1 MTAPELQ
8 QRFVQAYDRTRW
20 LDTLRQILPS
30 TQVFATPQSI
40 PDAGTRAESI
50 LQLGKITL
58 SGGRNLAVLEVRL
71 RPDTDLPAN
80 RAALRH
86 LVARYIDQAEYHGV
100 FALFHQ
106 QTGRDYRFT
115 FAASEAAFDDSGQL
129 VRNDTAPRRYTYLL
143 GPNESCRTA
152 AERFELLARKG
163 SDATIADVRAAF
175 DKEPLTREFF
185 KRFEAAINAVKTDLE
200 KYQALPSAQAYSRA
214 QLLLERLL
222 FLYFVQ
228 NRGWLDQKRNF
239 LLDHFTAHRAVPNAY
254 TYYADFLERVFFTL
268 STPPDFSGPG
278 SKLRFDGLPFLNG
291 GLFDDDEFA
300 QTVLRR
306 RDNPPLQVR
315 NATFAEVFAEL
326 LEAFNFTAHEDTPLD
341 QDVAVDPE
349 MLGKVFESI
358 VLHAEAADPDAVA
371 PDKRKA
377 TGSYYT
383 PRIVV
388 HFICR
393 ESLSLY
399 LLNRLPSGH
408 DWPRRLRALLEI
420 TASDGLDDEELALL
434 KTLLSPDDGR
444 RIGELIANLKCCD
457 PSVGSGAFPVGLLQE
472 LLNLHRLVE
481 TASLGY
487 VDPVRKHGNEWV
499 HKTKSHIVENC
510 LYGVDLQQQAIEI
523 CRLRLWLSLVV
534 DYDLGCD
541 PLVASRHQFLEAIR
555 NISQLPNLEMNF
567 RRGDSL
573 LDMVSGVPIRV
584 EGGVVSRYRDDVA
597 AIQKLGHDLHT
608 ARKADS
614 KKKLRLEILSRR
626 LDFTQR
632 VLQDERG
639 MMLGNQQIGDLFEDA
654 GSDANKRRLA
664 QAQVE
669 QIDLALKKL
678 TADRKDLVKLAASP
692 HAADFYPRL
701 RKLEGADFDSPFNFV
716 WHIDFAEIFHRQI
729 AATATL
735 AGELAPMVNA
745 SQRQQELVIPAIAR
759 GGFDLMV
766 GNPPFVTARN
776 PIKRELYRE
785 RWARVC
791 HQKFLLVCPFFDLAF
806 GLLKGEGQLGF
817 IVSNAFMKREFGQPL
832 VEDFFP
838 TVDLQKIVDCSGLMF
853 PGHGTPTCIIFGGN
867 AHPKEG
873 TAIRMVATLS
883 GGGDLRTP
891 PEESPLWA
899 SMAAHHADG
908 NDTPLNAI
916 EIKRGF
922 RHHFED
928 MRIVVG
934 SCDRT
939 RVFKHPCV
947 WGFYDWP
954 TFDALESTGQQRLSD
969 FCESVGPSTLTRSD
983 EVFVQPSGVARR
995 WHIESGHVLPFL
1007 SGDSIRDWSFQVSDS
1022 VLFPYDSRYARLRL
1036 TLLPGLHRFLNLFQQ
1051 TLSDVVIF
1059 GKTKSESG
1067 IAWWEYTD
1075 PYPEKN
1081 TPPKFIS
1088 LPELATH
1095 AHAVVNSEQRIFNQK
1110 APVLKLQ
1117 REASEADHH
1126 LLAALFN
1133 SSGALFWFK
1142 MVCFSRRES
1151 EEASSD
1157 TYFEFAGRK
1166 VQEMPMPSPVAAA
1179 MRGKPEPLSGRLL
1192 ALSCACWTRGQQ
1204 LPSFALAAIYESADE
1219 AYNTWNISL
1228 PGHVAPN
1235 RGLIPPFITTAQLRA
1250 RIDTAVKHREQL
1262 RAEMIALQEEMDW
1275 LVYRAYGLGSSQA
1288 PSASVDWIATDDR
1301 SVIPPITEEQR
1312 PFRFWAAADG
1322 DFDKA
1327 CALIP
1332 VEWSEPRRKLWCA
1345 RLQCI
1350 RDDEHVRRIE
1360 APVYKRRWDEQ
1371 WKVSNRWM
1379 HGPVAYAQELVDAF
1393 RWWLAEKAE
1402 WHLEHK
1408 AKGPLSFDIWSTALA
1423 DDPRIEAAW
1432 PVVAEAVHQVE
1443 LWKIEHNDKKSTK
1456 PPKLDDSS
1464 AALTRFFKEMVNDE
1478 TVPEGIP
1485 VAVPWDELAKK
1496 GIKISANTKSI
1507 RGKLNVPRER
1517 FTLTPTGHYRQAK
1530 PI

>member
-8 QRFVQAYDRTRW
+8 QRFVQAYDRARW

-50 LQLGKITL
+50 LQLGKISL

-71 RPDTDLPAN
+71 GPDTDLPAN

-100 FALFHQ
+100 FAIFYQ

-115 FAASEAAFDDSGQL
+115 FAAREAAFDSSGEL
-129 VRNDTAPRRYTYLL
+129 VRNETAPRRYTYLL

-185 KRFEAAINAVKTDLE
+185 KRFEAAIDTVKTDLE

-254 TYYADFLERVFFTL
+254 TYYSDFLERVFFTL

-278 SKLRFDGLPFLNG
+278 SRLRFDGLPFLNG

-300 QTVLRR
+300 QTPLRR
-306 RDNPPLQVR
+306 ADNPPLHVR
-315 NATFAEVFAEL
+315 NATFADVFADL

-358 VLHAEAADPDAVA
+358 VLHAEAADPDAIA

-393 ESLSLY
+393 ESLCLY
-399 LLNRLPSGH
+399 LLNHLSPGLN
-408 DWPRRLRALLEI
+408 WPVRLRALLEI
-420 TASDGLDDEELALL
+420 ATSDGLDDKEFALL
-434 KTLLSPDDGR
+434 KTLLSPEEGR

-499 HKTKSHIVENC
+499 HKTKAHIVENC
-510 LYGVDLQQQAIEI
+510 LYGVDIQQQAIEI

-597 AIQKLGHDLHT
+597 VIQKLGHDLHK
-608 ARKADS
+608 ARKADR

-639 MMLGNQQIGDLFEDA
+639 MLLGNQQVGDLFEDA
-654 GSDANKRRLA
+654 GSDANKRRVA
-664 QAQVE
+664 QEQVE

-678 TADRKDLVKLAASP
+678 TADRRDLDKLAASP
-692 HAADFYPRL
+692 LAANFYPRL

-716 WHIDFAEIFHRQI
+716 WHIDFAEIFHPQLP
-729 AATATL
+729 AAATL
-735 AGELAPMVNA
+735 AGELAQVVN
-745 SQRQQELVIPAIAR
+745 SVQRQQELVIPTIAR

-776 PIKRELYRE
+776 PVKRELYRK
-785 RWARVC
+785 RWSRVSEG
-791 HQKFLLVCPFFDLAF
+791 QYQLVCPFFELSF
-806 GLLKGEGQLGF
+806 SLLTRGGQLGF
-817 IVSNAFMKREFGQPL
+817 IVSNAFTKREFGKPL
-832 VEDFFP
+832 IENLFR
-838 TVDLQKIVDCSGLMF
+838 TVDLQKVIDCSGLLF
-853 PGHGTPTCIIFGGN
+853 PGHGTPTCIALGSADGGLSTN
-867 AHPKEG
+867 PIIV
-873 TAIRMVATLS
+873 TALLP

-891 PEESPLWA
+891 PEESSLWA
-899 SMAAHHADG
+899 TIAAQHENPGYKDSSVA
-908 NDTPLNAI
+908 
-916 EIKRGF
+916 
-922 RHHFED
+922 
-928 MRIVVG
+928 VY
-934 SCDRT
+934 S
-939 RVFKHPCV
+939 
-947 WGFYDWP
+947 WP
-954 TFDALESTGQQRLSD
+954 RK
-969 FCESVGPSTLTRSD
+969 
-983 EVFVQPSGVARR
+983 
-995 WHIESGHVLPFL
+995 
-1007 SGDSIRDWSFQVSDS
+1007 
-1022 VLFPYDSRYARLRL
+1022 
-1036 TLLPGLHRFLNLFQQ
+1036 RFLNWPMSFDLGADDQRLHLESINKTVLGDLINGSIGRVCFTGADELYFVDEHLLRRLGITPQGLARFAIGDLFRNW
-1051 TLSDVVIF
+1051 THSETHCLCPYDGNGKLISDKIAAPIKRYLSPWRQF
-1059 GKTKSESG
+1059 LEERLSYGETQLKRG
-1067 IAWWEYTD
+1067 NAWWEY
-1075 PYPEKN
+1075 
-1081 TPPKFIS
+1081 S
-1088 LPELATH
+1088 LVFEERIRGGLALCICEIATH
-1095 AHAVVNSEQRIFNQK
+1095 IHVEAVSKPFIANRANPIFELQAGSSEQD
-1110 APVLKLQ
+1110 V
-1117 REASEADHH
+1117 H
-1126 LLAALFN
+1126 LIAAGMN
-1133 SSGALFWFK
+1133 SSTALFWLK
-1142 MVCFSRRES
+1142 QICYNKGAGEDEDRDR
-1151 EEASSD
+1151 
-1157 TYFEFAGRK
+1157 FEFAGGK
-1166 VQEMPMPSPVAAA
+1166 VEQLPMPIPIAAA
-1179 MRGKPEPLSGRLL
+1179 LRGKQDPLSARLHS
-1192 ALSCACWTRGQQ
+1192 LSYTCWNLGQQ
-1204 LPSFALAAIYESADE
+1204 LQSFALAAIFESADE
-1219 AYNTWNISL
+1219 AYNSWNISL
-1228 PGHVAPN
+1228 LGHVAPN
-1235 RGLIPPFITTAQLRA
+1235 RELIPPFITTAQLRT
-1250 RIDTAVKHREQL
+1250 RFDTAVKHRERV

-1275 LVYRAYGLGSSQA
+1275 LVYRAYGLGSSLVPNA
-1288 PSASVDWIATDDR
+1288 LVDWITPDTL
-1301 SVIPPITEEQR
+1301 SVVPPITEDQR
-1312 PFRFWAAADG
+1312 PFRFWAAMAG
-1322 DFDKA
+1322 DFQKA

-1332 VEWSEPRRKLWCA
+1332 ADWSEPRRKLWHA

-1350 RDDEHVRRIE
+1350 RDDEHIRRIE

-1379 HGPVAYAQELVDAF
+1379 SGPVAYAQELVDAF

-1402 WHLEHK
+1402 WHLEHN
-1408 AKGPLSFDIWSTALA
+1408 AKGPLSFEAWSTALA
-1423 DDPRIEAAW
+1423 GDPRIEAAW
-1432 PVVAEAVHQVE
+1432 PVVAEAIHRLE

-1456 PPKLDDSS
+1456 PPKLDGSS
-1464 AALTRFFKEMVNDE
+1464 VAFTRLFKEMVNDE

-1485 VAVPWDELAKK
+1485 PAVPWDELAKK
-1496 GIKISANTKSI
+1496 GIKVSGNTKSI

-1517 FTLTPTGHYRQAK
+1517 FTITATGHFRQAK